1 MDIDLAKPAARRR
14 RPANGSIPESNALD
28 FREKVSE
35 PLARTCQSPRAV
47 R

>member
-1 MDIDLAKPAARRR
+1 MDIDVVNPTARRR

-28 FREKVSE
+28 FREDVPE
-35 PLARTCQSPRAV
+35 PPARTCQSPRAM